1 MLAATV
7 ALFTLMFALPQKA
20 MAENYVTIDGV
31 KKTILSTDFLRGNGD
46 DNAFAVYLYL
56 SSDKKEYVL
65 VRGNK
70 NLHAI
75 YEPIR
80 LDKKEEKHEGQWY
93 WDVIYTKEGYGKDK
107 FWASGDPLNGYALF
121 SSGYMTIYGDPRTS
135 RRICGINLPNGKVT
149 DTKHGD
155 GQEHTIT
162 IDYKHERTKPS
173 AGTFTMGTVTDTSI
187 DLSWTH
193 GSDETTP
200 RDKLF
205 YIVQYR
211 KVGDTRWRVPR
222 VGNATSYTIEGLEPE
237 TEYEVEIN
245 VYDESG
251 NYTSYSEQT
260 VTTKKATATKYG
272 IDIGGV
278 EITADNY
285 TDISASNG
293 FTAVKSGTVSY
304 NPENRTLTLDN
315 AVIEGNSN
323 SITFTDEDMYH
334 AYTLVLKGNGNRLTS
349 AFSSTLLTNSNL
361 TITGGGSAQIT
372 GNGECGIFVD
382 TDATLTI
389 TGGCS
394 ITAEGECGITGR
406 DGKSET
412 LIIDGATVKAKS
424 NGEYGSICDFKEIVL
439 KNCAITAPSGATIEG
454 GNVMLGGGI
463 CTDWVTIEP
472 VTTESYSIYIGDV
485 EITADN
491 YTDISASNGFTAV
504 KSGTV
509 SYNPENRTLTLDNAV
524 IEGNSNSITF
534 TDEDMYHAYTL
545 VLKGNGNRLTSA
557 FSSTLLTNSNL
568 TITGGGSAQITGN
581 GECGI
586 FVDTDATLTITG
598 GCSITAEGECGITG
612 RDGKSETLI
621 IDGATVKAKSNGEYG
636 SICDFKEIVLKNCA
650 ITAPSGATIEGGNV
664 MLGGGICTDW
674 VTIEPVTTE
683 SYSIYIGD
691 VEITADNYT
700 DISASN
706 GFTAVKSGTVS
717 YNPENRTLTLD
728 NAVIEGNSNSIT
740 FTDEDMYHAYT
751 LVLKGNGNRLTSA
764 FSSTLLT
771 NSNLTITGGGSAQI
785 TGNGECGIFVDT
797 DATLT
802 ITGGCSITAEGECGI
817 TGRDGKSE
825 TLIID
830 GATVKAKSN
839 GEYGSICDFKEIVL
853 KNCAITAPSGATI
866 EGGNVML
873 GGGICTDWVT
883 IEPIGTGI
891 DTPTAD
897 VPARKQGVYN
907 LQGVRLGTSLDRL
920 PKGIYV
926 VDGKKVVKK

>member
-1 MLAATV
+1 MKKQLLTNMLAAIA

-20 MAENYVTIDGV
+20 MAENYVTIDGE

-56 SSDKKEYVL
+56 SSDKKEYVQ

-70 NLHAI
+70 NLHATYDNI
-75 YEPIR
+75 WLY
-80 LDKKEEKHEGQWY
+80 KKEEKHEGQWY

-107 FWASGDPLNGYALF
+107 FWASGNPLGGYARF

-135 RRICGINLPNGKVT
+135 HKICGIKLPNGKVT
-149 DTKHGD
+149 DTKNGD

-173 AGTFTMGTVTDTSI
+173 AGTFTVGTVTDTSI

-200 RDKLF
+200 QDKLS
-205 YIVQYR
+205 YSVEYK
-211 KVGDTRWRVPR
+211 KVGDTGWWMPR
-222 VGNATSYTIEGLEPE
+222 VGNATSYIIKGLEPE

-251 NYTSYSEQT
+251 NSKRYGVQT

-315 AVIEGNSN
+315 AVIERESSGYV
-323 SITFTDEDMYH
+323 IWLIDEDKSH
-334 AYTLVLKGNGNRLTS
+334 AYTLVLKGNGNRLS
-349 AFSSTLLTNSNL
+349 ASSATLATRSNL
-361 TITGGGSAQIT
+361 TITGGGSAQMT
-372 GNGECGIFVD
+372 SKEDCGIFVD

-394 ITAEGECGITGR
+394 ITAEGCYGIAGYN
-406 DGKSET
+406 GESET

-439 KNCAITAPSGATIEG
+439 KNCAITAPSGATVEG
-454 GNVMLGGGI
+454 GNVMFGG
-463 CTDWVTIEP
+463 E
-472 VTTESYSIYIGDV
+472 
-485 EITADN
+485 
-491 YTDISASNGFTAV
+491 
-504 KSGTV
+504 
-509 SYNPENRTLTLDNAV
+509 
-524 IEGNSNSITF
+524 
-534 TDEDMYHAYTL
+534 
-545 VLKGNGNRLTSA
+545 
-557 FSSTLLTNSNL
+557 
-568 TITGGGSAQITGN
+568 
-581 GECGI
+581 
-586 FVDTDATLTITG
+586 
-598 GCSITAEGECGITG
+598 
-612 RDGKSETLI
+612 
-621 IDGATVKAKSNGEYG
+621 
-636 SICDFKEIVLKNCA
+636 
-650 ITAPSGATIEGGNV
+650 
-664 MLGGGICTDW
+664 
-674 VTIEPVTTE
+674 
-683 SYSIYIGD
+683 
-691 VEITADNYT
+691 
-700 DISASN
+700 
-706 GFTAVKSGTVS
+706 
-717 YNPENRTLTLD
+717 
-728 NAVIEGNSNSIT
+728 
-740 FTDEDMYHAYT
+740 
-751 LVLKGNGNRLTSA
+751 
-764 FSSTLLT
+764 
-771 NSNLTITGGGSAQI
+771 
-785 TGNGECGIFVDT
+785 
-797 DATLT
+797 
-802 ITGGCSITAEGECGI
+802 
-817 TGRDGKSE
+817 
-825 TLIID
+825 
-830 GATVKAKSN
+830 
-839 GEYGSICDFKEIVL
+839 
-853 KNCAITAPSGATI
+853 
-866 EGGNVML
+866 
-873 GGGICTDWVT
+873 ICTDWVT

>member
-1 MLAATV
+1 MKKQLLTNMLAAIA

-31 KKTILSTDFLRGNGD
+31 KKTILSTLFLTGNGD
-46 DNAFAVYLYL
+46 DNSFVVFLYL
-56 SSDKKEYVL
+56 SSDEKEYVL

-70 NLHAI
+70 DLHAI
-75 YEPIR
+75 YDNI
-80 LDKKEEKHEGQWY
+80 LLYKKEEKHEGQWY
-93 WDVIYTKEGYGKDK
+93 WDVIYTKDYSGKDK
-107 FWASGDPLNGYALF
+107 FRASGNPSGDYALF

-135 RRICGINLPNGKVT
+135 RKICGINLSNGKVT

-162 IDYKHERTKPS
+162 IDYKHERTAPL
-173 AGTFTMGTVTDTSI
+173 AGTFTVGTVTDTSI

-193 GSDETTP
+193 GSDKKTP
-200 RDKLF
+200 QDKLF
-205 YIVQYR
+205 YSVEYK
-211 KVGDTRWRVPR
+211 KVGDTGWWMPR
-222 VGNATSYTIEGLEPE
+222 VGNATSYTIKGLEPE

-251 NYTSYSEQT
+251 NSKRYGVQT

-272 IDIGGV
+272 I
-278 EITADNY
+278 
-285 TDISASNG
+285 
-293 FTAVKSGTVSY
+293 K
-304 NPENRTLTLDN
+304 
-315 AVIEGNSN
+315 
-323 SITFTDEDMYH
+323 
-334 AYTLVLKGNGNRLTS
+334 
-349 AFSSTLLTNSNL
+349 
-361 TITGGGSAQIT
+361 
-372 GNGECGIFVD
+372 
-382 TDATLTI
+382 
-389 TGGCS
+389 
-394 ITAEGECGITGR
+394 
-406 DGKSET
+406 
-412 LIIDGATVKAKS
+412 
-424 NGEYGSICDFKEIVL
+424 
-439 KNCAITAPSGATIEG
+439 
-454 GNVMLGGGI
+454 
-463 CTDWVTIEP
+463 
-472 VTTESYSIYIGDV
+472 IGDV

-524 IEGNSNSITF
+524 IEGNIISISF
-534 TDEDMYHAYTL
+534 PYKDMYHAYTL

-557 FSSTLLTNSNL
+557 FSSTLLNNSNL

-598 GCSITAEGECGITG
+598 GCSITAEGCYGIAG
-612 RDGKSETLI
+612 YNGESETLI
-621 IDGATVKAKSNGEYG
+621 IDGATVKAKGNGTEG

-664 MLGGGICTDW
+664 KLGGEICTDR

-683 SYSIYIGD
+683 TYGIYIGG
-691 VEITADNYT
+691 VEITADNCA

-728 NAVIEGNSNSIT
+728 NAVIEGNIISIS
-740 FTDEDMYHAYT
+740 FPYKDMYHAYT

-764 FSSTLLT
+764 FSSTLLN

-802 ITGGCSITAEGECGI
+802 ITGGCSITAEGCYGI
-817 TGRDGKSE
+817 AGYNGESE

-830 GATVKAKSN
+830 GATVKAKGN
-839 GEYGSICDFKEIVL
+839 GTEGSICDFKEIVL

-866 EGGNVML
+866 EGGNVIF
-873 GGGICTDWVT
+873 GGEICTDWVT

-897 VPARKQGVYN
+897 VPARKQDVYN